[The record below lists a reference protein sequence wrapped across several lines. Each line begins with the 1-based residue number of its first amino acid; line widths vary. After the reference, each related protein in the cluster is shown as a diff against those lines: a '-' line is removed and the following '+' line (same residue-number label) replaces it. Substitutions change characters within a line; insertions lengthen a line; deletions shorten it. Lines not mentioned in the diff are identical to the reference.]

1 MGISKA
7 IYTTSLTIIKSILKS
22 RTEDDIEKDL
32 IDHFAGI
39 ISDSGTVDAISNKI
53 SDIVK
58 TYRKTPFL
66 PVTLPSLPMPFL
78 ASLKNKSSPWFS
90 STTEKDETVLLKHCG
105 IFQ

>member
-22 RTEDDIEKDL
+22 CTEDDIEKNL

-53 SDIVK
+53 SDIV
-58 TYRKTPFL
+58 
-66 PVTLPSLPMPFL
+66 
-78 ASLKNKSSPWFS
+78 
-90 STTEKDETVLLKHCG
+90 
-105 IFQ
+105 